1 MSLQKRSTL
10 IWLLLYVNTAI
21 QFQEN
26 KETPK
31 CNYTNATFDDT
42 CCPYCTNLQNDSCKT
57 NGCPKDYYHL
67 KGNCYGKH
75 HEFKSN
81 MFVCKK
87 KCPSSHYGITL
98 NENKVCLAC
107 LILCQDSSLKTT
119 CLCEDI
125 DKETQLKG
133 ILLYIVIGL
142 SALLAIALGMMV
154 VYVFCTNRSED
165 IKRNSTTCNKVD
177 GNDIRKNSISFDT
190 DKTEENNLSGQQ
202 KAALCAKEAEKEV
215 DKKTRYTKAP
225 TAAVEPEK
233 NLPNIQSD
241 RPNSSAYENSSSIR
255 RNEVLTDEMNKTRF
269 KDTKCNLPPIN
280 DDESEIKLST
290 EGTNPSELE
299 IEVKSVTASI
309 SSTLDVTNGNTPK
322 EDDKEGD
329 YDTVEEYPDEKGYE
343 TLNFQDGTI
352 ETTDIEN
359 ISQSKKQGLV
369 KGHKA
374 ACSFNKCKESD
385 NDKKDN
391 FDSDSFDTDID
402 NRVSDKSSSSV
413 ETVKS
418 RSPRSDLMLESK
430 TIISV
435 QEPFVQTLPESD
447 AHQYE
452 NYQGSTSDVDNINL
466 TDFTTIENTPLPIM
480 RQYANINVNEKIAS
494 TNKHSSRCSQ
504 DSSDSNKSEDSFKS
518 TYSHISLPN
527 TPVEQLSSNKE
538 ETIIEMDT
546 TNIASINNGVN
557 NVEVEVTKIA
567 SQPNINISGT
577 NVSLQLVYNQKN

>member
-21 QFQEN
+21 QFQ
-26 KETPK
+26 
-31 CNYTNATFDDT
+31 
-42 CCPYCTNLQNDSCKT
+42 
-57 NGCPKDYYHL
+57 
-67 KGNCYGKH
+67 
-75 HEFKSN
+75 
-81 MFVCKK
+81 
-87 KCPSSHYGITL
+87 
-98 NENKVCLAC
+98 
-107 LILCQDSSLKTT
+107 
-119 CLCEDI
+119 
-125 DKETQLKG
+125 
-133 ILLYIVIGL
+133 
-142 SALLAIALGMMV
+142 
-154 VYVFCTNRSED
+154 
-165 IKRNSTTCNKVD
+165 VD